1 SSAMPGTAYARR
13 PTSRRRRWERSRAH
27 LGSKSAES
35 RSIVL
40 TRHSPGGYL
49 LSGWEVSS
57 HHGSDGSARK
67 LKKAGEQRLAV
78 SRSHSRR
85 PHKILH
91 TFMSSQAVDYDD
103 LEATTNIEEITGD
116 ELNQNTLRSLK
127 KDELSS
133 SVALSTRS
141 SSGRLCH
148 YGFGIFGNFDGQSVD
163 RFLDDL
169 SKCNHIQKMTF
180 SFTDLAETIYKLGPA
195 MINNNI
201 TRLVVEGCC
210 LGVPGATFP
219 FNILSDVNNL
229 EELCID
235 CGYDNDHGL
244 VNDLNDGGMAD
255 RASHRSISDDGLDVL
270 ILGLPTSVDML
281 DLGWTD
287 VTLARQLPLLR
298 FKKLHLTWNAL
309 SHGGPGLIAK
319 SLANHECRLE
329 ELNLN
334 RCNIGNEGAATLA
347 EGLGNNQRLTRL
359 SLADNNITQEGLNAF
374 SSILCNPSSINATYN
389 SNHTIHDMGGY
400 GASQHSPRC
409 GNVA

>member
-1 SSAMPGTAYARR
+1 MPGTAYARR

-133 SVALSTRS
+133 LWLCARGLAPDVYEDGEYYELGS
-141 SSGRLCH
+141 S
-148 YGFGIFGNFDGQSVD
+148 
-163 RFLDDL
+163 
-169 SKCNHIQKMTF
+169 K
-180 SFTDLAETIYKLGPA
+180 E
-195 MINNNI
+195 
-201 TRLVVEGCC
+201 
-210 LGVPGATFP
+210 
-219 FNILSDVNNL
+219 
-229 EELCID
+229 
-235 CGYDNDHGL
+235 
-244 VNDLNDGGMAD
+244 
-255 RASHRSISDDGLDVL
+255 
-270 ILGLPTSVDML
+270 
-281 DLGWTD
+281 LGW
-287 VTLARQLPLLR
+287 LGH
-298 FKKLHLTWNAL
+298 FMKKST
-309 SHGGPGLIAK
+309 
-319 SLANHECRLE
+319 
-329 ELNLN
+329 
-334 RCNIGNEGAATLA
+334 
-347 EGLGNNQRLTRL
+347 
-359 SLADNNITQEGLNAF
+359 
-374 SSILCNPSSINATYN
+374 
-389 SNHTIHDMGGY
+389 
-400 GASQHSPRC
+400 
-409 GNVA
+409 